1 MIIKCFKR
9 APTGPVN
16 LQLPKI
22 KFTSVSKGVNT
33 TSTIP
38 AEPKI
43 RFGEKK
49 SGAPISSFIGIK
61 REQQQQGSN
70 EAVSAFKKRKADA
83 EGPSKNFRARGG
95 ADGSDDDE

>member
-22 KFTSVSKGVNT
+22 KFNSVSKGVNT

-61 REQQQQGSN
+61 REQQGSG

-95 ADGSDDDE
+95 ADGSDDDDE